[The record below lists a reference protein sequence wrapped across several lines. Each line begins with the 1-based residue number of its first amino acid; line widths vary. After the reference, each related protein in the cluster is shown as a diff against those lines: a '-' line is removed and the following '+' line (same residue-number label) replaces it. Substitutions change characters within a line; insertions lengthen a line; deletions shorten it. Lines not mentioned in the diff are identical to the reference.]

1 MLQLTSINVNNQRRA
16 NVSLA
21 SGTNKVS
28 PCLWCHCQQA
38 PWCPALNH
46 SWYPESWNCS
56 GGGVCMSG
64 KGKVNSAFLAAHWQI
79 GIFLIVKNSVALIF
93 ETWTQSNCLAYLAT
107 FLLDSLLPALDRGTK
122 QQENWSGKEK
132 KGWRKETLSPDIH
145 HPHPSFCKHTSPTD
159 KV

>member
-64 KGKVNSAFLAAHWQI
+64 KGKVNSAFPGAHWKI
-79 GIFLIVKNSVALIF
+79 GIFLIVKKNSVAFIF

-132 KGWRKETLSPDIH
+132 RDRGKRHYLLISTTPI
-145 HPHPSFCKHTSPTD
+145 PHSESPTD